1 MKKLVLAALV
11 PAAILSAA
19 APAGA
24 QSWGH
29 NNGYNNGHYNAG
41 YNNGWRTP
49 ARNADIRQDINGL
62 RWQIDKAYRYRA
74 ISGREAEGLR
84 REAVALQRQ
93 YADYA
98 RGGLSRG
105 EYAALER
112 RVSYVKQQLRMERW
126 DRDGRRG

>member
-19 APAGA
+19 APASA

-29 NNGYNNGHYNAG
+29 YNGG

-49 ARNADIRQDINGL
+49 ARNADIRQDIDGL

-74 ISGREAEGLR
+74 ISGREAESLR
-84 REAVALQRQ
+84 REAVSLQRQ
-93 YADYA
+93 YASYA